1 MLCQILA
8 KVDLSEFCYSSDFT
22 LLTILAVYGKEGKLD
37 SRYLGATQSVLR
49 DIAKV
54 TEHLNSSFDLYA
66 NGAMGGTS
74 RISAH
79 LHILQLQVWPIGT
92 SL

>member
-1 MLCQILA
+1 M
-8 KVDLSEFCYSSDFT
+8 
-22 LLTILAVYGKEGKLD
+22 LAVYGSEGKLD
-37 SRYLGATQSVLR
+37 SRYLSATQSVLR

-54 TEHLNSSFDLYA
+54 TEQLNRSFGLYG

-79 LHILQLQVWPIGT
+79 LHILEHQVRNFQPVPT
-92 SL
+92 S